1 MAECDIAVIGGGVVG
16 MAVAVGLVRRGQ
28 RVIVFDE
35 GDRAFRASRGNFGLV
50 WVQGKGDGLRD
61 YAVWT
66 RRSAA
71 LWPAMAADLHKE
83 TGIDVQLAQPGGLFI
98 CLDEDELAA
107 RADTLATM
115 RRDFDG
121 DYPFEVLDRRALAA
135 LVPDIGPGVAGATY
149 CPEDGH
155 VNPLRLLQALHDVFG
170 HRGGRLING
179 ETVSGIDHRAGA
191 FTIATGTGSWSA
203 GKVVLAAGLGNSQL
217 APLVGLAA
225 PVRPNRGQV
234 MVSERVRP
242 FLPYPTGHIR
252 QTGEGSVQ
260 LGDSKEDVGFDDG
273 TTLETMTAIAHRAV
287 ATFPLLKGVRMV
299 RAWGALRV
307 MTPDGFPIYEESAA
321 CPGAFVVTCHSGV
334 TLAAAHADPLA
345 GWIVGEPQPFDSK
358 VFSGDRFDVQ
368 AVA

>member
-1 MAECDIAVIGGGVVG
+1 VDDYDIAVIGGGIVG
-16 MAVAVGLVRRGQ
+16 MAVAFGLVRRGR

-50 WVQGKGDGLRD
+50 WVQGKGDGLHD

-71 LWPAMAADLHKE
+71 LWPKLAADLRAE
-83 TGIDVQLAQPGGLFI
+83 TGVDVQLAQPGGLYI

-107 RADTLATM
+107 QAATLAGI
-115 RRDFDG
+115 RRGFDG
-121 DYPFEVLDRRALAA
+121 DYPFEVLDHRALADM
-135 LVPDIGPGVAGATY
+135 VPAIGTAVAGATY

-155 VNPLRLLQALHDVFG
+155 VNPLRLLQALHDAFAR
-170 HRGGRLING
+170 RGGRLVNG
-179 ETVSGIDHRAGA
+179 VTVSAIDHHAGA
-191 FTIATGTGSWSA
+191 ITIATNLGSWTA
-203 GKVVLAAGLGNSQL
+203 GKVVLAAGLGNRRL

-225 PVRPNRGQV
+225 PVAPNRGQV
-234 MVSERVRP
+234 MISERVRP

-260 LGDSKEDVGFDDG
+260 LGDSKEDVGFNDG
-273 TTLETMTAIAHRAV
+273 TSIEVMSAIAHRAV

-307 MTPDGFPIYEESAA
+307 MTGDGYPIYAESPS
-321 CPGAFVVTCHSGV
+321 CPYAFVVTCHSGV
-334 TLAAAHADPLA
+334 TLAAAHAGPLA
-345 GWIVGEPQPFDSK
+345 GWIAGGKVPFNPS
-358 VFSGDRFDVQ
+358 VFNGDRFDVQ

>member
-1 MAECDIAVIGGGVVG
+1 MAEWDIAVIGGGVVG
-16 MAVAVGLVRRGQ
+16 MAVAVGLVRRGR

-50 WVQGKGDGLRD
+50 WVQGKGDGLHD

-71 LWPAMAADLHKE
+71 LWPALAEGLRKE

-98 CLDEDELAA
+98 CLDDDELSA
-107 RADTLATM
+107 RAATLAKM
-115 RRDFDG
+115 RRGFDG
-121 DYPFEVLDRRALAA
+121 DYPFEVLDHRALAD
-135 LVPDIGPGVAGATY
+135 LVPDVGPSVAGATY

-155 VNPLRLLQALHDVFG
+155 VNPLRLLQALHDAFAR
-170 HRGGRLING
+170 RGGRLVNG
-179 ETVSGIDHRAGA
+179 ETVTGIDHIAGA
-191 FTIATGTGSWSA
+191 FTIETAAGSWNV
-203 GKVVLAAGLGNSQL
+203 GKVVLAAGLGNSRL
-217 APLVGLAA
+217 APMVGLAA
-225 PVRPNRGQV
+225 PVAPNRGQV

-273 TTLETMTAIAHRAV
+273 TTLQMMTAIAQRAV

-307 MTPDGFPIYEESAA
+307 MTADGYPIYEESQS

-345 GWIVGEPQPFDSK
+345 EWISGGPEPLDAN
-358 VFSGDRFDVQ
+358 VFRGDRFDVQ

>member
-16 MAVAVGLVRRGQ
+16 MAVAVGLTRRDQ
-28 RVIVFDE
+28 RVVVFDE

-50 WVQGKGDGLRD
+50 WVQGKGDGLHD

-71 LWPAMAADLHKE
+71 LWPAMAADLQKE
-83 TGIDVQLAQPGGLFI
+83 TGIDVQLTQPGGLFI
-98 CLDEDELAA
+98 CLDDDELAA
-107 RADTLATM
+107 RAATLAKM
-115 RRDFDG
+115 RRGFDG
-121 DYPFEVLDRRALAA
+121 DYPFEVLDHKALAA
-135 LVPDIGPGVAGATY
+135 RVPDIGPGVAGATY

-155 VNPLRLLQALHDVFG
+155 VNPLRLLQALHDAFAR
-170 HRGGRLING
+170 RGGRLING
-179 ETVSGIDHRAGA
+179 ETVSGIDYRAGA
-191 FTIATGTGSWSA
+191 FTIATGAGSWSV

-225 PVRPNRGQV
+225 PVTPNRGQI

-273 TTLETMTAIAHRAV
+273 TTLEMMTAIAHRAV

-307 MTPDGFPIYEESAA
+307 MTADGYPIYEESQA

-345 GWIVGEPQPFDSK
+345 DWIAGGPDPFDAK